1 MRVERI
7 RRIEV
12 DETKGETREI
22 FDLYQMERGSVPNM
36 FRTLAHR
43 PDLLRT
49 MISHFREV
57 MKPTTVHL
65 RLKELIA
72 VVVSGING
80 CEY

>member
-1 MRVERI
+1 MERI

-12 DETKGETREI
+12 EETKGETRKI
-22 FDLYQMERGSVPNM
+22 FDQYQRERGNVPNM

-49 MISHFREV
+49 MIAHFREV
-57 MKPTTVHL
+57 MKPTTVPL

-72 VVVSGING
+72 VAVSGING